1 MWFMKD
7 TFEHDVTM
15 PQSPPEVELLAPASV
30 CLVLV
35 RIIRAGEIKSYP
47 KPQSGW
53 ISACDVGGAPPGDA
67 HRLEVASI
75 TKPREAELIRLL

>member
-1 MWFMKD
+1 MKD

-35 RIIRAGEIKSYP
+35 RIIRVGEIKSYP

-53 ISACDVGGAPPGDA
+53 ISACVRRRRAAGGRAPVGS
-67 HRLEVASI
+67 SI
-75 TKPREAELIRLL
+75 DYETTRSRAC